1 MEPVQFAS
9 FFRFTEQKR
18 TLPVS
23 VKVLGALGG
32 KAPRGDPGPDVATEG
47 TRLEI
52 AKEKALINWSTASI
66 IISIEELSNQDKSI
80 ELMVSFVDKID
91 KVVPIEQ
98 TNALRFTIYW
108 ILPAPNHDFT
118 SLEKIYRSTMINKNE
133 ISDLS
138 SDSSTIFDIK
148 MNKWVLHHQSGA
160 MPSQQLTQRY
170 LKFPRTNIPN
180 SFLFLETSIINLN
193 VLKYSTREINRFFKD
208 SQENCIAHS
217 KLFEKLWEGQL

>member
-1 MEPVQFAS
+1 MEPLQFAS
-9 FFRFTEQKR
+9 FFRFSEQKR

-23 VKVLGALGG
+23 IQVLGALGG

-47 TRLEI
+47 MKLEI
-52 AKEKALINWSTASI
+52 GKEKALINWSTASL

-80 ELMVSFVDKID
+80 ELMVSFVGKID
-91 KVVPIEQ
+91 RVVPIEQ

-138 SDSSTIFDIK
+138 SDSSTIIDIK
-148 MNKWVLHHQSGA
+148 MNKWILHHQSGA
-160 MPSQQLTQRY
+160 MTPQQLTQQY
-170 LKFPRTNIPN
+170 LKFRRANIPN
-180 SFLFLETSIINLN
+180 PFLFLETSIINPN
-193 VLKYSTREINRFFKD
+193 VLEYSSREIKRFFKA
-208 SQENCIAHS
+208 SQENCISHS